1 MDLSRFTDE
10 QKAKIKACKTPEE
23 LMALAD
29 AEDFELSPDELE
41 AVSGGGSWDEDPSTD
56 KTHQLYV
63 QPDAFVIGLLF
74 TQLQVPVTITKLLSL
89 VTIP

>member
-1 MDLSRFTDE
+1 MRPVVIVFYFLKKGGDIMDLSRFTDE

-41 AVSGGGSWDEDPSTD
+41 AVSGGDGSWDEDPSTD
-56 KTHQLYV
+56 KTH
-63 QPDAFVIGLLF
+63 
-74 TQLQVPVTITKLLSL
+74 
-89 VTIP
+89 